1 MVDFKEVVRG
11 RKVVA
16 YFKGGSKPEVQKA
29 VQDYLNDYPFAGFMT
44 EIEKE
49 GENMD
54 GGYYTHVLRLGSAD

>member
-16 YFKGGSKPEVQKA
+16 YFKGDSKPEVDRA
-29 VQDYLNDYPFAGFMT
+29 VQDYLKDYPFTGYMT

-49 GENMD
+49 GENLD
-54 GGYYTHVLRLGSAD
+54 GGYYTHLLRLGSAD